1 VGDASERSDP
11 PSTRAEGA
19 LQVTRRPDALASPAG
34 RPGPEQRRDLIGAR
48 LLRDPSQY
56 RPSSPAPRA
65 EATATPKGAWDMTTI
80 AAERPDTEIPVILGV
95 DTHLDFHVA
104 VTVDHLGRRLGEA
117 SVPTTAKG
125 YEELLRW
132 AEGFGPVRCA
142 GVEGTSSYG
151 AGLARHLR
159 TKGVEVLEVGRPE
172 PRRRRSRRSVE
183 KSDPS
188 DAEAAARAVLAGE
201 ASGVPKSADGH
212 VEMIRALRA
221 ARRSAIKA
229 RTQAAN
235 QLQALRVT
243 APEQLRRRLRGL
255 STKELASAAAR
266 FRLADVPRDVPTATR
281 FALRSVARR
290 YGVLSEEIAELEAH
304 LDRLVAE
311 AAPGLVSLPGIGT
324 DSAATLLIVAGDNPQ
339 RLGSEASF
347 ASLCGVSPIEASSG
361 KVVRH
366 RLNRG
371 GNRQA
376 NRALYMTCLARMR
389 RDPRTKEYVARR
401 TQEGKSKREIIRC
414 LKRYLAREV
423 YRVLVSCGP
432 RSSSTEPREE
442 AHSSVA

>member
-1 VGDASERSDP
+1 
-11 PSTRAEGA
+11 
-19 LQVTRRPDALASPAG
+19 
-34 RPGPEQRRDLIGAR
+34 
-48 LLRDPSQY
+48 
-56 RPSSPAPRA
+56 
-65 EATATPKGAWDMTTI
+65 MTTI